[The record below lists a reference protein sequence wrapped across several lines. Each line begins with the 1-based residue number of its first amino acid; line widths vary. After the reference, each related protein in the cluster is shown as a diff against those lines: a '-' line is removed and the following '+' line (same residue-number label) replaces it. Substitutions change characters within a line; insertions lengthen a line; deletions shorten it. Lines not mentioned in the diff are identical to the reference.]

1 MQLGFSLS
9 NKKHAGDAQTMPFRE
24 CSFGGLHGKF
34 IQIIHW
40 KKNSIIV
47 IITQK
52 QAFIDIVFLP
62 SYKNTNVLA
71 DTNQRYK

>member
-24 CSFGGLHGKF
+24 CSFGGAHGRF

-40 KKNSIIV
+40 KKI
-47 IITQK
+47 QLLLGG
-52 QAFIDIVFLP
+52 A
-62 SYKNTNVLA
+62 
-71 DTNQRYK
+71 